1 MPPLPRPA
9 HLYLLLTYALLSAMP
24 FATLLLGEPLAQPW
38 RVAGIGVFSWI
49 AVWALFKRPAYF
61 HPLLL
66 PAFLALPLELYL
78 LVYYGQGISTHHLGI
93 MAETSP
99 SEAQEF
105 LGSSVWLLAAA
116 LIGVVAWWAS
126 TWAVAWRTRA
136 LDWEDRSR
144 WLVLAVLGGCAA
156 VLLYSQRF
164 GVMPEVPVGASARAR
179 VHLVKADGVLP
190 AALPPLPHWIQP
202 PVDLRA
208 LAQSWPFG
216 LAARGVDFY
225 RERVYLAQLNRRSAA
240 FRFGAYQ
247 AQGQDAPQVVV
258 MVLGESSRYDRWSLN
273 GYQRETNPLLAQE
286 RNLVML
292 SDVITP
298 VSATRLSVPVIISR
312 KPAMQSLKDG
322 FSEKSFLS
330 AFKEAGFK
338 TYWLSN
344 QVSFGKFDTP
354 VSVFAREADE
364 VEFLNL
370 GGFSDGASYDAQLL
384 EPLRRAVHDP
394 AQKILVVLH
403 TLGSHWNYAHR
414 YPKEFDRWQ
423 PSLHGIDKP
432 DYTNGA
438 LKPQINNSYDSAI
451 LYTDWFLSNVI
462 GVLKES
468 GLTSSLLY
476 VADHGQTLYDKSC
489 KIAFHGHNTQ
499 FEFHVPAFVWYSDA
513 YQERFPAKV
522 DQLGRHRKARLS
534 TENMFH
540 TLLDMAD
547 VRYPGESL
555 ERSFVSSRFK
565 RHKRYVDSYGWTD
578 YDDSYLK
585 GDCREV
591 ISRGKPLPR
600 G

>member
-49 AVWALFKRPAYF
+49 AAWALFKRPAYF

-116 LIGVVAWWAS
+116 LLGVVLWWAS
-126 TWAVAWRTRA
+126 TWAVAWRTRT

-164 GVMPEVPVGASARAR
+164 GVMPEGPVGASARAR
-179 VHLVKADGVLP
+179 VHLVKANGVLP
-190 AALPPLPHWIQP
+190 AALPPLPQWARP

-247 AQGQDAPQVVV
+247 AEGQDAPQVVV

-286 RNLVML
+286 DNLVML

-338 TYWLSN
+338 TWWLSN

-370 GGFSDGASYDAQLL
+370 GGFSDSASYDAQLL

-423 PSLHGIDKP
+423 PSLHGMDKP

-522 DQLGRHRKARLS
+522 DQLQRHRKARLS

-578 YDDSYLK
+578 YDDSTIK